1 MKKPRFSFM
10 YILFV
15 CISINAQA
23 VDSQYNNKSKELI
36 IPSVKVDGS
45 TVYYDVKVK
54 LKEFEVLDKSL
65 SSSLCPAQNVNN
77 FARIGNGMTLEQV
90 NSIIGCEGVLLE
102 TDFDD
107 GLLKT
112 KYLWKFDNTSDA
124 NATSIVLAF
133 ERNILI
139 L

>member
-1 MKKPRFSFM
+1 MKKPSFSFM

-23 VDSQYNNKSKELI
+23 VDSQYNNKSQELI
-36 IPSVKVDGS
+36 IPSVKVDES

-54 LKEFEVLDKSL
+54 LEEFKVLELSL
-65 SSSLCPAQNVNN
+65 TSSLCPAQNVNN
-77 FARIGNGMTLEQV
+77 FGRIENGMSLEQV
-90 NSIIGCEGVLLE
+90 NGIIGCDGALLE

-124 NATSIVLAF
+124 DATSTVLAF

>member
-1 MKKPRFSFM
+1 MKKPSFSFM

-23 VDSQYNNKSKELI
+23 VDSQYNNKSQELI
-36 IPSVKVDGS
+36 IPSVKVDES

-54 LKEFEVLDKSL
+54 LEEFKVLELSL
-65 SSSLCPAQNVNN
+65 TSSLCPAQNVNN
-77 FARIGNGMTLEQV
+77 FGRIENGMSLEQV
-90 NSIIGCEGVLLE
+90 NGIIGCDGALLE

-124 NATSIVLAF
+124 DATSIVLAF

>member
-1 MKKPRFSFM
+1 MKKSRISFM

-23 VDSQYNNKSKELI
+23 EGPEYDTKSKELI
-36 IPSVKVDGS
+36 IPGLKVDGNL
-45 TVYYDVKVK
+45 VYDVKLK
-54 LKEFEVLDKSL
+54 LNDVDRLSVSL
-65 SSSLCPAQNVNN
+65 SISGCPAQNATN
-77 FARIGNGMTLEQV
+77 FSQITNGMTLEQV